1 MREDKVLWKDATGMV
16 VTDSQIGRQ
25 TDTHREKRREGE
37 EKPLASFHRTIVA
50 HIFIIV

>member
-25 TDTHREKRREGE
+25 TDTHTQREKERGRGE
-37 EKPLASFHRTIVA
+37 TIG
-50 HIFIIV
+50 ILP